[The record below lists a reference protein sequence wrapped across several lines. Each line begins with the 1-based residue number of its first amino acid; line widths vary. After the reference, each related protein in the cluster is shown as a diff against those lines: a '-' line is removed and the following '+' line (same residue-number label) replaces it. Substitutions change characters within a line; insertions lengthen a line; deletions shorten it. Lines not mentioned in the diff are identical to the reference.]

1 MHVRRRDEGKRT
13 GNDTFSRLMIGVW
26 HPYSVIV
33 RYSTFYCQEEM
44 TNLSASIKRRIGRD
58 LEPARATIVGAS
70 LANDIQDRLWC
81 STKLVKHGRR
91 EAGHGQRERGATKDQ
106 RARSATFPV

>member
-1 MHVRRRDEGKRT
+1 MSDAETKANQRA
-13 GNDTFSRLMIGVW
+13 NDTFSRWLIGVW

-44 TNLSASIKRRIGRD
+44 TNLNASIKRRIGRD
-58 LEPARATIVGAS
+58 LEPARAAIVGAS

-91 EAGHGQRERGATKDQ
+91 EAGHAQRERGVTKDR